1 MTLRLRLG
9 DLREMRDHPLGTTE
23 AGFRAGL
30 TQQEAFTRGRGPFS
44 GDAGSVFSE
53 HELFVTAPDDEVLA
67 VATITGVREY
77 DGELLVDGDLV
88 VDHER
93 VGTRLL
99 IRTPAE
105 NVFSCADEES
115 AWAGSVERARWI
127 YVRALVEV
135 ATVKTASYDRRLA
148 GADPAATPQRPSPPP
163 TRRCRWCPGT

>member
-1 MTLRLRLG
+1 MTLRVRLG
-9 DLREMRDHPLGTTE
+9 DLREVRDHPLGVTE

-30 TQQEAFTRGRGPFS
+30 TQQDAFSRGRGPFP
-44 GDAGSVFSE
+44 GDAGDVFSE
-53 HELFVTAPDDEVLA
+53 RELFVTAPDDEVLA

-77 DGELLVDGDLV
+77 DDELVVDADLV

-115 AWAGSVERARWI
+115 AWAGSVERVRWV

-135 ATVKTASYDRRLA
+135 ATVKTSSYDRRLA
-148 GADPAATPQRPSPPP
+148 SADPAADPSCPWPLP
-163 TRRCRWCPGT
+163 TRRCRWCRGT